1 MWMIFSW
8 QVLLD
13 LYSSALLAQGC
24 FQHCQSKGYACFE
37 GTCCFGGWKTA
48 ATSSLDLSGGVKAG
62 GLLDIV
68 DIAVGGVE
76 KTYPG
81 KRTEVV

>member
-1 MWMIFSW
+1 M
-8 QVLLD
+8 
-13 LYSSALLAQGC
+13 
-24 FQHCQSKGYACFE
+24 
-37 GTCCFGGWKTA
+37 
-48 ATSSLDLSGGVKAG
+48 TSSLDLSGGVKAG